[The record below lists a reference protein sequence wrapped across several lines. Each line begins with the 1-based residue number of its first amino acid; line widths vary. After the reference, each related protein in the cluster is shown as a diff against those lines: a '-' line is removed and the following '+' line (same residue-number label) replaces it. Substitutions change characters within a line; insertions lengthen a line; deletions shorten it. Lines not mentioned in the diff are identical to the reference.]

1 MHAEGP
7 VVRQMYRTRTHT
19 RLMALF
25 AGLPR
30 VGWYRFTWVVPE
42 RAVKWVLLWLN
53 WPQGQNLGV
62 ITLASALVL

>member
-1 MHAEGP
+1 
-7 VVRQMYRTRTHT
+7 
-19 RLMALF
+19 MALF